1 MRSLIIYFS
10 LLLTMTVYSE
20 SWTNAAGHSVEAE
33 LVARKG
39 NVLTMKRADGSLFKI
54 NLNGL
59 SKKCRITVK
68 EKFPE
73 PKKSHGEIVL
83 ERNEK
88 RLEQLHNNQ
97 DRKKQQDPME

>member
-10 LLLTMTVYSE
+10 LLVTMSVYSD

-39 NVLTMKRADGSLFKI
+39 RVLTMKRADGSIFKI

-59 SKKCRITVK
+59 SPKCQITVK

-73 PKKSHGEIVL
+73 PKKTHGEIVH
-83 ERNEK
+83 ERNQT

-97 DRKKQQDPME
+97 DHKK